1 MRDEIS
7 ERRRRMAIERWDP
20 FREAVSLRE
29 AMNSL
34 LQESFVRPGIGPA
47 QNGFSALPLD
57 VCETENEFVV
67 KASLPGVKP
76 DDVQIT
82 VHGDTLTIRGE
93 GKSEQERKGEH
104 WHLRERRSGAFQ
116 RSVSLTTPVSSDKAQ
131 ANFEHGVLT
140 LTLPK
145 SEAAKPKQIKIS
157 GSGQGQVGQDRSQK

>member
-1 MRDEIS
+1 
-7 ERRRRMAIERWDP
+7 MAIERWDP
-20 FREAVSLRE
+20 FREAISLRE

-34 LQESFVRPGIGPA
+34 LQESFVRPGMEQA

-57 VCETENEFVV
+57 VRESENEFVI
-67 KASLPGVKP
+67 KASLPGIKP
-76 DDVQIT
+76 EDVQIT

-93 GKSEQERKGEH
+93 GKSEQEKKGEH

-116 RSVSLTTPVSSDKAQ
+116 RSVSLTTPVNPDQAQ
-131 ANFEHGVLT
+131 ASFEHGVLT

-157 GSGQGQVGQDRSQK
+157 GSGQGQGQVGQDRSQK